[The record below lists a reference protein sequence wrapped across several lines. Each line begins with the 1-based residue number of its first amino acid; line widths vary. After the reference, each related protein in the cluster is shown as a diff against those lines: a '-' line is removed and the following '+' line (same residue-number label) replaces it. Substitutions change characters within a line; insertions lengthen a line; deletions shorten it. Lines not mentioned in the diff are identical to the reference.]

1 MHCDSLAIMS
11 APKRTKSKTATGA
24 ASKDL
29 ASATRVLRLE
39 AEGLEVMADL
49 LDESFSAAVGILE
62 AVTGRI
68 IMTGMGKNG
77 PIAGKIAATLASTG
91 SPATYVHPS
100 EASHGDLGMIRG
112 DDAVV
117 ALSNSGETA
126 ELRDILE
133 YSRRFSIP
141 MIAITGNPTST
152 LAEMSDVVLVLP
164 NVPEACPM
172 GLAPTT
178 STTASLALGDALA
191 VALLERKGFSVQDF
205 RVLHPGGKLGSSLIR
220 VADLMHTG
228 DEIPLA
234 TTATP
239 MSEAMLIMTEK
250 RQGCIG
256 ILDESRRLI
265 GIITDGDLR
274 RHMDDS
280 ILQKTAGEIMTPAP
294 RTIRPQALAAEAMAT
309 MVMGDRP
316 ITNLF
321 VIEESK
327 ESGDPLPIGI
337 LHINDCLIA
346 GVA

>member
-1 MHCDSLAIMS
+1 MS
-11 APKRTKSKTATGA
+11 APKRTKATVA
-24 ASKDL
+24 AGTSSKDL
-29 ASATRVLRLE
+29 ASAARVLRLE
-39 AEGLEVMADL
+39 AKGLEAMADQ
-49 LDESFSAAVGILE
+49 LDDSFCKAVDILE

-91 SPATYVHPS
+91 SPASYVHPS
-100 EASHGDLGMIRG
+100 EASHGDLGMVTPN
-112 DDAVV
+112 DAVV

-126 ELRDILE
+126 ELRDLLE

-141 MIAITGNPTST
+141 MIAITSNSTST

-164 NVPEACPM
+164 KVPEACPM

-178 STTASLALGDALA
+178 STTVSLAIGDALA
-191 VALLERKGFSVQDF
+191 VALLERKGFSAQDF
-205 RVLHPGGKLGSSLIR
+205 RVLHPGGKLGSSLVR
-220 VADLMHTG
+220 VSDLMHTG
-228 DEIPLA
+228 DDMPLA
-234 TTATP
+234 TAAAP
-239 MSEAMLIMTEK
+239 MSEAMLVMTEK

-256 ILDESRRLI
+256 IVDESRCLI

-274 RHMDDS
+274 RHMNDS
-280 ILQKTAGEIMTPAP
+280 ILHKSAGEIMTPAP

-316 ITNLF
+316 ISNLF
-321 VIEESK
+321 VVDDSRD
-327 ESGDPLPIGI
+327 SDSLVPIGI
-337 LHINDCLIA
+337 LHMNDCLMA